1 MHRLENFMRK
11 LQTLQ
16 LMFQKH
22 MIIIMVKDH
31 YQVQSLNSHKIVLE
45 QIIVHYLKEKA
56 NSVII
61 GIHKI

>member
-1 MHRLENFMRK
+1 MHQLESFMKK

-16 LMFQKH
+16 LMFRKH

-31 YQVQSLNSHKIVLE
+31 YQEQLLNLHKIVLE

-56 NSVII
+56 NSVTI

>member
-1 MHRLENFMRK
+1 MHQLESFMKK

-31 YQVQSLNSHKIVLE
+31 YQEQSLNLHKIVLE
-45 QIIVHYLKEKA
+45 QIIVHYLKEKV
-56 NSVII
+56 NLVTI

>member
-1 MHRLENFMRK
+1 MHQLESFMKR

-16 LMFQKH
+16 QMFQKH

-31 YQVQSLNSHKIVLE
+31 YQVQLLNSHKIALE
-45 QIIVHYLKEKA
+45 QIIVHYLKEKV
-56 NSVII
+56 NLVTT

>member
-1 MHRLENFMRK
+1 MHQLESFMKK
-11 LQTLQ
+11 LQILQ
-16 LMFQKH
+16 PMFQKH

-31 YQVQSLNSHKIVLE
+31 CPVRLLNSHKIALE

-56 NSVII
+56 NLVTI